1 MSTRLRPWATLRYA
15 GAILRTL
22 FRRKITGDLLF
33 LYASFFASFVL
44 PLLTIPY
51 LTRVLG
57 KHAWGQLV
65 FVQGFCLLLGVP
77 LAWGFGFHG
86 TRLIARHR
94 DDRVK
99 VGTICSEITMA
110 RIFLLLPVGL
120 ILILCVIT
128 IPGLH
133 SDLRLPLVGFAA
145 VAINSFSPSW
155 ILQGLDQMRFS
166 SALDLTTKLI
176 ASLPVFL
183 LVSSPDHAF
192 VVFLLQACG
201 GLVALVPGYRAVCLQ
216 VQLRL
221 GFTRSPLAVCRESS
235 GMFLFSLSGA
245 FVNQANVFVFGL
257 FAPMQ
262 AVGIYAG
269 AEKIIRAATA
279 LVGPFSTALHTKINY
294 RIAGDRAG
302 AARLFVRGT
311 AVLFVMAALGSAVIW
326 FASDMIVARL
336 LGAEFH
342 ESARVLRMLSFLP
355 LINWMSYSINLNW
368 LIVLGLDRLL
378 NSCVFFAAAIALV
391 SSCLLVPLFSVTG
404 MGLSVLLAEAA
415 LLAALVAVMIQTKQ
429 NPLKIAFPSDRD
441 SSDKG
446 T

>member
-1 MSTRLRPWATLRYA
+1 MGYPPVCRRDPPNTVQAQNHGRSPFPLRL
-15 GAILRTL
+15 
-22 FRRKITGDLLF
+22 
-33 LYASFFASFVL
+33 FFASFVL

-201 GLVALVPGYRAVCLQ
+201 GLVALVPGYRAVCRQ

-302 AARLFVRGT
+302 AARL
-311 AVLFVMAALGSAVIW
+311 LFGERQS
-326 FASDMIVARL
+326 FCH
-336 LGAEFH
+336 GG
-342 ESARVLRMLSFLP
+342 ARVGCHLVCERHDCRPAARGGVPRVSAGAADAELPPAHQLDELLHQSELAHRARAGSPSQQLRFLRQP
-355 LINWMSYSINLNW
+355 SRSSRRASWS
-368 LIVLGLDRLL
+368 R
-378 NSCVFFAAAIALV
+378 FF
-391 SSCLLVPLFSVTG
+391 
-404 MGLSVLLAEAA
+404 
-415 LLAALVAVMIQTKQ
+415 
-429 NPLKIAFPSDRD
+429 R
-441 SSDKG
+441 
-446 T
+446 

>member
-145 VAINSFSPSW
+145 VAINSISP
-155 ILQGLDQMRFS
+155 
-166 SALDLTTKLI
+166 
-176 ASLPVFL
+176 
-183 LVSSPDHAF
+183 
-192 VVFLLQACG
+192 
-201 GLVALVPGYRAVCLQ
+201 
-216 VQLRL
+216 
-221 GFTRSPLAVCRESS
+221 
-235 GMFLFSLSGA
+235 
-245 FVNQANVFVFGL
+245 
-257 FAPMQ
+257 
-262 AVGIYAG
+262 
-269 AEKIIRAATA
+269 
-279 LVGPFSTALHTKINY
+279 
-294 RIAGDRAG
+294 
-302 AARLFVRGT
+302 
-311 AVLFVMAALGSAVIW
+311 
-326 FASDMIVARL
+326 
-336 LGAEFH
+336 
-342 ESARVLRMLSFLP
+342 
-355 LINWMSYSINLNW
+355 
-368 LIVLGLDRLL
+368 
-378 NSCVFFAAAIALV
+378 
-391 SSCLLVPLFSVTG
+391 
-404 MGLSVLLAEAA
+404 
-415 LLAALVAVMIQTKQ
+415 
-429 NPLKIAFPSDRD
+429 PS
-441 SSDKG
+441 
-446 T
+446 